1 MRIALADDSNLF
13 RRGLRLLVAAVGV
26 EVAFEARDPSALLT
40 LVEADP
46 PDAVIV
52 DIRMPPTFTD
62 EGLVVAET
70 LTARYPEMGVLVLS
84 TYYETAY
91 AVRLLEGCGQGVG
104 YLLKDRVDDVS
115 ALVDALERVCAGR
128 SAIDPD
134 IVARLIAQHRRVDE
148 MAELTARERD
158 VLAHMAQGR
167 SNAGIGQALGLS
179 PRTVEAHVASV
190 FQKLRLPAGED
201 DNRRVLAVLTWLRAT
216 VQKT

>member
-1 MRIALADDSNLF
+1 VRVALADDSNLF
-13 RRGLRLLVAAVGV
+13 RRGLRSLVTAVGI
-26 EVAFEARDPSALLT
+26 EVAFEARDATALLT

-46 PDAVIV
+46 PNAVIV

-62 EGLVVAET
+62 EGLVAAET
-70 LTARYPEMGVLVLS
+70 LKSRYPEMGVLVLS
-84 TYYETAY
+84 TYSETAY
-91 AVRLLEGCGQGVG
+91 AVRLLAGGGHGVG

-134 IVARLIAQHRRVDE
+134 IVARLIAQHGRLDE
-148 MAELTARERD
+148 MAVLTAREHD
-158 VLAHMAQGR
+158 VLRHMAEGR
-167 SNAGIGQALGLS
+167 SNAGIGLALGLS
-179 PRTVEAHVASV
+179 ARTVEAHVASV
-190 FQKLRLPAGED
+190 FQKLGLPSRGD

>member
-1 MRIALADDSNLF
+1 
-13 RRGLRLLVAAVGV
+13 
-26 EVAFEARDPSALLT
+26 
-40 LVEADP
+40 
-46 PDAVIV
+46 
-52 DIRMPPTFTD
+52 
-62 EGLVVAET
+62 
-70 LTARYPEMGVLVLS
+70 MGVLVLS
-84 TYYETAY
+84 TYNETAY

-167 SNAGIGQALGLS
+167 SNAGIGLALGLS
-179 PRTVEAHVASV
+179 ARTVEAYVASV
-190 FQKLRLPAGED
+190 FQKLRLPAAGD

-216 VQKT
+216 VQKI

>member
-84 TYYETAY
+84 TYNETAY

-167 SNAGIGQALGLS
+167 SNAGIGLALGLS
-179 PRTVEAHVASV
+179 ARTVEAYVASV
-190 FQKLRLPAGED
+190 FQKLRLPAPETTTGGFS
-201 DNRRVLAVLTWLRAT
+201 LC
-216 VQKT
+216 